1 MANIAQTVTF
11 DIDQK
16 GEVTGKSF
24 VGTFTAKTKTS
35 IMETLK
41 EDQIYRR
48 VLGENPQDA
57 ADDIKRIAG
66 AYAYLQIRLV
76 DFPDWWKDS
85 GFGLGLEDLGI
96 LATVNNKAQEKIRL
110 EYEKLTADA
119 DKAKPELKEQADKI

>member
-1 MANIAQTVTF
+1 MANIAATVTF

-16 GEVTGKSF
+16 GEVTGRSF
-24 VGTFTAKTKTS
+24 IGTFTAKTKTS

-66 AYAYLQIRLV
+66 AYSYLQIRLV
-76 DFPDWWKDS
+76 EWPEWWKDS
-85 GFGLGLEDLGI
+85 AFGLGLEDLGV
-96 LATVNNKAQEKIRL
+96 LAAVNNKAQEKIRL
-110 EYEKLTADA
+110 EYEKLTAEA
-119 DKAKPELKEQADKI
+119 DKAKPELKAEAEKI

>member
-1 MANIAQTVTF
+1 MANIASTVTF
-11 DIDQK
+11 DVDKK
-16 GEVTGKSF
+16 GEVSGRSF
-24 VGTFTAKTKTS
+24 VGTFIAKTKTS

-76 DFPDWWKDS
+76 EWPDWWKDA

-96 LATVNNKAQEKIRL
+96 LADVNNKAQEKIRL
-110 EYEKLTADA
+110 EYEKLTAEA
-119 DKAKPELKEQADKI
+119 EKAKPELKAEAEKI